1 MKDVK
6 YIDTTGL
13 MTLNSIIKARHALGS
28 RVMLSAIQPGV
39 LNSLRKFRVLEF
51 VGSENVFAGTALA
64 IASVATSSHESTTTS
79 SPAPGDSTPGDAQ
92 GEANPA

>member
-13 MTLNSIIKARHALGS
+13 MTLESIIKARQKLGT
-28 RVMLSAIQPGV
+28 RVMLSAIHPRV
-39 LNSLRKFRVLEF
+39 FNSLRKFGILES

-64 IASVATSSHESTTTS
+64 IESVSESGATITAANQTSTE
-79 SPAPGDSTPGDAQ
+79 APGN
-92 GEANPA
+92 ANPA